1 MATSSD
7 WQTEALAR
15 TFLSGVRGAIPGAQA
30 QVDVLL
36 HIVDQWTPNPRA
48 VLDLGCGDGILGR
61 AVLER
66 HPEARVWFLDFSAPM
81 LAAARERLAADARA
95 TFVQADFATSD
106 WLRAVDGVRP
116 DLVISGFAI
125 HHREDARKRA
135 VYREVFDLLAP
146 GGVFLN
152 LEHVASATPAVSAL
166 FDAYFVDHLVAYH
179 ARSGAAMSREEIN
192 RNYYARPDKAENKL
206 APVEA
211 QCAWLREIGFVDVDC
226 FLKTFELALFG
237 GRKTD

>member
-48 VLDLGCGDGILGR
+48 VLDLGCGDGILGH

-66 HPEARVWFLDFSAPM
+66 HPGTRVWFLDFSAPM

-95 TFVQADFATSD
+95 SFVQADLATSD

-116 DLVISGFAI
+116 DLVTTYVDGVVGIRVDTHLFRRQQPVTRLI
-125 HHREDARKRA
+125 CWFNHR
-135 VYREVFDLLAP
+135 AP
-146 GGVFLN
+146 
-152 LEHVASATPAVSAL
+152 SAL
-166 FDAYFVDHLVAYH
+166 IRPRVD
-179 ARSGAAMSREEIN
+179 
-192 RNYYARPDKAENKL
+192 
-206 APVEA
+206 
-211 QCAWLREIGFVDVDC
+211 
-226 FLKTFELALFG
+226 
-237 GRKTD
+237 